1 MKRRPKKTT
10 AIAKA
15 ATDGGHAIGA
25 HSVLNLQPLVARFV
39 DDVLRAVR
47 KATLPELEALL
58 KADRGASLAQAV
70 RPAIHARRQRQRR
83 KRSSPVRISQPHPKR
98 IREHVTP
105 AGAGS
110 VPLELDAI
118 TDPENL
124 LVASVAPRTLKA
136 VPASAAAIP
145 NEQSTGTVQAPPP
158 SSERRTGN
166 SGPALRPGETLA
178 RASGAGVVIRRV
190 RRK

>member
-1 MKRRPKKTT
+1 V
-10 AIAKA
+10 
-15 ATDGGHAIGA
+15 TDGGHALGPDL
-25 HSVLNLQPLVARFV
+25 VLNLQALVARFV

-58 KADRGASLAQAV
+58 RADRRAPVPQAV

-83 KRSSPVRISQPHPKR
+83 KRSSLVRISQPVPMG
-98 IREHVTP
+98 IREHVAP
-105 AGAGS
+105 GAGTS

-136 VPASAAAIP
+136 VPASDPAIP
-145 NEQSTGTVQAPPP
+145 CDESTGTVQVPPP
-158 SSERRTGN
+158 SSEQRTA
-166 SGPALRPGETLA
+166 SPGPALRPGETLA
-178 RASGAGVVIRRV
+178 RASGAGVVIRRA